1 MKSLRQIGCLVSGL
15 LLITACN
22 SPDAPDCLKSAGDPA
37 IEERVLEGEI
47 TEIELHD
54 LVDLVL
60 SDRGGD
66 TISISGPANLLKD
79 ISTDLESG
87 KLLIQNHN
95 TCNWV
100 RNLNRRV
107 EVQVPISHLQK
118 IAYWGQGDII
128 AEDTL
133 RGSKFSLDSFHGSGD
148 LDLTL
153 EVDTLRITIQTGVAG
168 IDLKG
173 KAKWFEAFHQGYGV
187 FDAHSLD
194 CDLILANSNSINNM
208 HLHVNN
214 YLFAYIQSK
223 GNIYYSGNP
232 DQIDVEQPGTGSLI
246 EE

>member
-1 MKSLRQIGCLVSGL
+1 MRFLRQIGWLMSVL
-15 LLITACN
+15 ILITACN
-22 SPDAPDCLKSAGDPA
+22 SPDAPDCLKSAGDPSV
-37 IEERVLEGEI
+37 EERVLGGDI

-66 TISISGPANLLKD
+66 TISLSGPANLLKD

-87 KLLIQNHN
+87 RLLIQDHN
-95 TCNWV
+95 TCKWV
-100 RNLNRRV
+100 RKLDHRV
-107 EVQVPISHLQK
+107 SVRVPSTYLQK
-118 IAYWGQGDII
+118 IAYWGQGDIL

-133 RGSKFSLDSFHGSGD
+133 HGTNFSLDSRHGSGD
-148 LDLTL
+148 LDLTF

-173 KAKWFEAFHQGYGV
+173 RASWFEAFHQGYGV
-187 FDAHSLD
+187 FDAGSLD

-208 HLHVNN
+208 HLHVND
-214 YLFAYIQSK
+214 YLFAFIQSK

-232 DQIDVEQPGTGSLI
+232 DQIDLEQPGTGTLI
-246 EE
+246 HE